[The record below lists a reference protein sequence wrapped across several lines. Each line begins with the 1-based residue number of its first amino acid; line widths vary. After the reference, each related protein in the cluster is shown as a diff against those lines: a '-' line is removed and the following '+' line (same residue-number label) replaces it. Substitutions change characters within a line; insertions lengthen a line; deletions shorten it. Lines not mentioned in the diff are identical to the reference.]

1 MEKSTNE
8 FPIED
13 HITDYFLRR
22 LKSPYF
28 IAGIILV
35 FLFILICI
43 VPQIFTSYAYAEVF
57 IPQAGAWNPPSPA
70 HPLGQTHLGFDVAG
84 AIVYSIPVALIIGCF
99 AVLIGLGGGILFGYL
114 AGRFNK
120 IVDNIIMAGLVS
132 FYILPVI
139 IIIIIQIAIFGTI
152 SYPGVM
158 IVTFGA
164 ILTPIFTRVIADEV
178 ARKLGLKSV
187 FKSVLPYIP
196 LYLGIAILV
205 NEAVGFLGFTPSQ
218 IHTLGYLINIA
229 RPNLYS
235 APWAGL
241 FPGLTIFG
249 MVLSLLLLYIGLQDH
264 GPVGK
269 PIFRRSEDRE
279 ESIE

>member
-1 MEKSTNE
+1 MYSTAD
-8 FPIED
+8 I
-13 HITDYFLRR
+13 YFVYLCR
-22 LKSPYF
+22 SFYS
-28 IAGIILV
+28 A
-35 FLFILICI
+35 
-43 VPQIFTSYAYAEVF
+43 S
-57 IPQAGAWNPPSPA
+57 GAWNPPSPA

-114 AGRFNK
+114 TGRFNK

-178 ARKLGLKSV
+178 ARNLGLKSV

-205 NEAVGFLGFTPSQ
+205 SEAVGFLGFTPSQ
-218 IHTLGYLINIA
+218 IRTLGYLINIA

-269 PIFRRSEDRE
+269 TIFRRSEDRE
-279 ESIE
+279 ESIG